1 MRTNPIRL
9 SRARALIQRIVIVAG
24 LAGGLLPS
32 SVWAASPTSP
42 PALNTDKDKISYALG
57 LSIAHSFQPI
67 AAFIEP
73 ESVKQAV
80 HAVLSHGQPLMTLDQ
95 AKVTDAALRAYL
107 AKNAGKAAAPS
118 VSKRDVSLMLG
129 TYVIG
134 PSLER
139 FGNTVDLDRM
149 IQALTARLANRPV
162 LMNDQQVADTMHAF
176 MSAQQEKAA
185 RSNRQEE
192 ERFFAQNKSQK
203 GVQTTS
209 SGIQYQVL
217 RPGSGKRPNKTNTVR
232 VHYEG
237 KLLNG
242 HIFDSSYQRGQA
254 AEFRLD
260 QVIPGWTEGVALMPV
275 GAKYRFWIP
284 AHLAYGSKGAPGG
297 VIGPD
302 AALTFDV
309 ELLDI
314 LP

>member
-1 MRTNPIRL
+1 MRTNLRRI
-9 SRARALIQRIVIVAG
+9 SCARALIQTIVIVAG
-24 LAGGLLPS
+24 LAGGLLS
-32 SVWAASPTSP
+32 TSVLATPASPP

-57 LSIAHSFQPI
+57 LSVAHSFQPI

-80 HAVLSHGQPLMTLDQ
+80 QAVLSHGQPLMTLDQ
-95 AKVTDAALRAYL
+95 AKATDAALRAYL
-107 AKNAGKAAAPS
+107 AKKTGQADAPS

-139 FGNTVDLDRM
+139 FGNSVDLDRM
-149 IQALTARLANRPV
+149 IQALTARLSNRPV
-162 LMNDQQVADTMHAF
+162 LMNDQQVADTMRTF
-176 MSAQQEKAA
+176 ITAQRENAA
-185 RSNRQEE
+185 RSNHQEE

-203 GVQTTS
+203 GVQTTL

-232 VHYEG
+232 VNYEG

-242 HIFDSSYQRGQA
+242 QIFDSSYQRGQA